1 MIFKKKQ
8 KQEAIASPKEEN
20 FFIEIIKFALLAAV
34 IVIPF
39 RMFVAEPYIVQGESM
54 SPTFETGHY
63 LIINKF
69 SHKLGEMD
77 RGSVVVFRYPNDP
90 SRFFVKRVIGLP
102 GETLR
107 IRDREVYVKPAGAT
121 EFEKLEE
128 DYLKNTIQNNLEKD
142 IASDEYFVAGDNR
155 GNSHDS
161 RAWGPL
167 NKSFVKGEA
176 FIRLF
181 PLSEISITPGKTNP
195 LITKEN

>member
-1 MIFKKKQ
+1 MIFNKKGTK
-8 KQEAIASPKEEN
+8 KTVDLDMPEEEN
-20 FFIEIIKFALLAAV
+20 FFKEIIKFALLAAI

-39 RMFVAEPYIVQGESM
+39 RIFVAEPYIVNGASM

-69 SHKLGEMD
+69 LHKFTDVE

-102 GETLR
+102 GETIR
-107 IRDREVYVKPAGAT
+107 IRDRAVYIKSVDSETFKQLDEP
-121 EFEKLEE
+121 
-128 DYLKNTIQNNLEKD
+128 YVKNTIQNNLEKD
-142 IASDEYFVAGDNR
+142 IAEDEYFVIGDNR

-167 NKSFVKGEA
+167 NESFIKGEA
-176 FIRLF
+176 ILRLL
-181 PLSEISITPGKTNP
+181 PLSKITINPGKTNP
-195 LITKEN
+195 LINN

>member
-1 MIFKKKQ
+1 MNFTKKTKAGPQ
-8 KQEAIASPKEEN
+8 EEN
-20 FFIEIIKFALLAAV
+20 FFKEIIKFALLAAI

-39 RMFVAEPYIVQGESM
+39 RMFVAEPYIVQGASM

-69 SHKLGEMD
+69 SHKFGEVD

-102 GETLR
+102 GETVR
-107 IRDREVYVKPAGAT
+107 IKDRIVSVKEVNGDGFI
-121 EFEKLEE
+121 ELEE
-128 DYLKNTIQNNLEKD
+128 DYVKNTIQNNLEQD
-142 IASDEYFVAGDNR
+142 LASDEYFVIGDNR

-167 NKSFVKGEA
+167 NETFIKGEA
-176 FIRLF
+176 MIRLLPVADVGF
-181 PLSEISITPGKTNP
+181 NPGKINP
-195 LITKEN
+195 LTNN

>member
-1 MIFKKKQ
+1 MIFKKK
-8 KQEAIASPKEEN
+8 EVHTTSASPQEEN
-20 FFIEIIKFALLAAV
+20 FFIEIIKFALLAAI

-69 SHKLGEMD
+69 SHRISELD
-77 RGSVVVFRYPNDP
+77 RGAVVVFRYPNDP

-102 GETLR
+102 GETVR
-107 IRDREVYVKPAGAT
+107 IRDRKVFVQEVDSN
-121 EFEKLEE
+121 EFYELEE
-128 DYLKNTIQNNLEKD
+128 DYLKNTIQNNVEKD
-142 IASDEYFVAGDNR
+142 LSHDEYFVAGDNR

-176 FIRLF
+176 LLRLY
-181 PLSEISITPGKTNP
+181 PLSQISITPGKADPTINNTN
-195 LITKEN
+195 